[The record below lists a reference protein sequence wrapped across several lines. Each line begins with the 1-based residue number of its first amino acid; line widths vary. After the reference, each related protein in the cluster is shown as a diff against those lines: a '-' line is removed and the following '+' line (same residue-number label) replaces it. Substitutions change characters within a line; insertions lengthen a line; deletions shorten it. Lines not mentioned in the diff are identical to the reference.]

1 MPQSIRDQIVEAF
14 AARLNAER
22 AGVLD
27 SEEEL
32 PKRVLWDPAES
43 AKRVQYGK
51 IECTVGINVA
61 EMAVRDTAMDASKQ
75 GNAMVAALLEDALN
89 ADSSLGGLC
98 SQINYSDSELDTP
111 DDGQQ
116 TIVVLVTFD
125 IVYRISNTSP
135 YQQ

>member
-14 AARLNAER
+14 AARLNAAR
-22 AGVLD
+22 SGVFD

-32 PKRVLWDPAES
+32 PKRVLYDPAES
-43 AKRVQYGK
+43 CERAQYGK
-51 IECTVGINVA
+51 LQCTLGINVA
-61 EMAVRDTAMDASKQ
+61 EMAVRDTSMNASQQ
-75 GNAMVAALLEDALN
+75 GNAMLAALLDDALN

-98 SQINYSDSELDTP
+98 SQINYSDSQLDTP

-116 TIVVLVTFD
+116 TMVLLVTFD